1 MFLFGM
7 NMMSSGLQKAAGSGL
22 RHLLGAMTSN
32 PFKGV
37 LTGFGITAVIQSSS
51 ATTVMVV
58 GFVSAGLLSL
68 AQAIGVIM
76 GANIGTT
83 MTAWIIAVFGFK
95 ADISIIAVPLMAL
108 GFVLSLSKREK
119 LRNISELV
127 MGFSLLFLGLSL
139 MKNSVPDLRQHPEV
153 LSFIQG
159 WSGHGFGSVLLF
171 LALGTVLT
179 LILQSSSATVAL
191 TLIMLDMEW
200 IQFDMAAAMVLGEN
214 IGTTITANIAAAVGS
229 VNARRAALAHTVFNL
244 FGVIWALAI
253 FKPFVHGVQALVES
267 FGLDAATTRVYSLS
281 MLHTVFNLLNTC
293 ILIWFTKQIESLVTA
308 VIREPKRDDSDTRD
322 FTIRYLDYGLVPTPE
337 LAIIEARKEVVHF
350 GTVMKNALEYI
361 SSAIALSGN
370 SDRFTFYREKL
381 VKYEKISDNM
391 EYEIVKFLN
400 DLNRDELSENS
411 KRAVRSYIRICSEL
425 ESLGDSGEAI
435 SRTINNMNAY
445 DRHLSQEHIAS
456 LSKMTG
462 LLSQAYEDMIYN
474 LEHETSLEDI
484 ANAETDEKAINT
496 YRNER
501 RDFELS
507 RIESSG
513 EGYFEAVFYLNIL
526 DALEKMGDFLINISQ
541 ALQGV
546 SRKAE

>member
-1 MFLFGM
+1 
-7 NMMSSGLQKAAGSGL
+7 
-22 RHLLGAMTSN
+22 
-32 PFKGV
+32 
-37 LTGFGITAVIQSSS
+37 
-51 ATTVMVV
+51 
-58 GFVSAGLLSL
+58 
-68 AQAIGVIM
+68 
-76 GANIGTT
+76 
-83 MTAWIIAVFGFK
+83 
-95 ADISIIAVPLMAL
+95 
-108 GFVLSLSKREK
+108 
-119 LRNISELV
+119 
-127 MGFSLLFLGLSL
+127 
-139 MKNSVPDLRQHPEV
+139 
-153 LSFIQG
+153 
-159 WSGHGFGSVLLF
+159 
-171 LALGTVLT
+171 
-179 LILQSSSATVAL
+179 
-191 TLIMLDMEW
+191 
-200 IQFDMAAAMVLGEN
+200 
-214 IGTTITANIAAAVGS
+214 
-229 VNARRAALAHTVFNL
+229 
-244 FGVIWALAI
+244 
-253 FKPFVHGVQALVES
+253 
-267 FGLDAATTRVYSLS
+267 
-281 MLHTVFNLLNTC
+281 
-293 ILIWFTKQIESLVTA
+293 
-308 VIREPKRDDSDTRD
+308 
-322 FTIRYLDYGLVPTPE
+322 
-337 LAIIEARKEVVHF
+337 
-350 GTVMKNALEYI
+350 
-361 SSAIALSGN
+361 
-370 SDRFTFYREKL
+370 
-381 VKYEKISDNM
+381 M

-400 DLNRDELSENS
+400 DLNRDDLSENS